1 MDTHQ
6 YYVTHYICINIYLK
20 YQHVEDL
27 EEDYNTEEEEKEGE
41 KRVKSYMSE
50 VKAFLLFI
58 ISIMNLYTL

>member
-27 EEDYNTEEEEKEGE
+27 EEDYDTKEKEKEGE
-41 KRVKSYMSE
+41 KEKGESSH
-50 VKAFLLFI
+50 
-58 ISIMNLYTL
+58 T